1 MKEQKYSAKEIMS
14 AVGGSEAY
22 ISQLWGKRK
31 NASGKKAK
39 EHIFTAGKR
48 GRIKGEHRTLTME
61 QEKKIRK
68 RIVAKYPDQLQF
80 DFALWTRE
88 AARRLIQRERG
99 IAMPVRT
106 AGEYLARWGYTP

>member
-22 ISQLWGKRK
+22 SSQLWGKWK

-39 EHIFTAGKR
+39 ERIITAGKR
-48 GRIKGEHRTLTME
+48 GRIKGEHRTLTIE

-68 RIVAKYPDQLQF
+68 IIVAQYPDQLQF
-80 DFALWTRE
+80 DFELWTRE
-88 AARRLIQRERG
+88 AVRQLIQRECG
-99 IAMPVRT
+99 IAMPIRT
-106 AGEYLARWGYTP
+106 VGE